1 MTKFIFV
8 LVIIGLFTTGC
19 QGIKE
24 TLSNKKKANS
34 DEFLVK
40 KKNPLVMPPEFSD
53 LPIPSDQD
61 GIEKKDDEETLDL
74 SKVLKTSKDK
84 NKINKNKSLEK
95 SILKELNKN

>member
-8 LVIIGLFTTGC
+8 LAIIGLFTSGC
-19 QGIKE
+19 QSIKE

-61 GIEKKDDEETLDL
+61 DIEEKEEKETLDL

-84 NKINKNKSLEK
+84 NKTKTNKSLEK
-95 SILKELNKN
+95 SILKKFKKN

>member
-8 LVIIGLFTTGC
+8 LVIIGLFATGC

-24 TLSNKKKANS
+24 TLSNKKKTNS

-53 LPIPSDQD
+53 LPKPSDED
-61 GIEKKDDEETLDL
+61 DTAEKEDEETLDL
-74 SKVLKTSKDK
+74 SKVLKKSKDK
-84 NKINKNKSLEK
+84 NKTNTNKSLEK

>member
-19 QGIKE
+19 QGIRE

-61 GIEKKDDEETLDL
+61 DIEEKEEKETLDL